1 MGVSTIPGEFHGS
14 TPLEGRARASSV
26 VLVGTSFKTSSIA
39 LRESVLSSF
48 EEISDPA
55 CDNVPD
61 GILERCLL
69 VTCNRIELYAAASE
83 PEAAAKLILS
93 RMPPR
98 SLIGNN
104 LYSLSGSRAVE
115 HLYMVASGL
124 DSLVV
129 GEDQILQQ
137 IRDSAARARLAGTM
151 GPVLSPLFASASR
164 VGQRIKES
172 IRAARTSSSVSA
184 LALDFAFR
192 ELKRTPKRILLIG
205 TGKTAKLAASK
216 LVDAEVV
223 LVSARGNAGE
233 SFPGARVI
241 PPERLA
247 SLKWEGDL
255 VISAT
260 NRPGYSLKKGD
271 LPDRSPTVLL
281 DLAFPRNIDP
291 EFRNCRF
298 IRLFDLDDLAAY
310 AGSVPRT
317 GDTSTQEMEV
327 HEEAERFSQHL
338 VASRLSPTLSE
349 IYRWAEDLR
358 KQEIDQALRM
368 MPDLPEDDRRVIEAM
383 SRSLVGKLLAPEAD
397 FAKREDGTSQADKL
411 KLLQSVFNPGAD

>member
-1 MGVSTIPGEFHGS
+1 MGVSTIRGELRGS
-14 TPLEGRARASSV
+14 TPGGGRPRPSSV
-26 VLVGTSFKTSSIA
+26 VLIGTSFKTASIE
-39 LRESVLSSF
+39 LRESVLGSF

-55 CDNVPD
+55 TDRAPD
-61 GILERCLL
+61 GILEKCLL

-83 PEAAAKLILS
+83 PETATRLILS
-93 RMPPR
+93 RMPPQSR
-98 SLIGNN
+98 AGKS
-104 LYSLSGSRAVE
+104 LYSLSGPGAVE
-115 HLYMVASGL
+115 HLYRVASGL

-137 IRDSAARARLAGTM
+137 IRDSATRARNAGTM
-151 GPVLSPLFASASR
+151 GPVLSSLFASASR
-164 VGQRIKES
+164 VGQRIKET
-172 IRAARTSSSVSA
+172 IRAARTNSSVSA
-184 LALDFAFR
+184 LAMDFALR
-192 ELKRTPKRILLIG
+192 ELKRTPKKILLIG
-205 TGKTAKLAASK
+205 TGKTAKLAASR

-233 SFPGARVI
+233 SFPRARVVT
-241 PPERLA
+241 PEGLA
-247 SLKWEGDL
+247 GLNWEGDL

-271 LPDRSPTVLL
+271 LPDRSPMVLL

-310 AGSVPRT
+310 AESVPRS
-317 GDTSTQEMEV
+317 GDTSSQEMEV
-327 HEEAERFSQHL
+327 HEEAERFNQHL
-338 VASRLSPTLSE
+338 VASRLSPALSE

-358 KQEIDQALRM
+358 RAEMDQALRM

-383 SRSLVGKLLAPEAD
+383 SRSLVGKLLAPEAA
-397 FAKREDGTSQADKL
+397 FAKREDGTAQAEKL
-411 KLLQSVFNPGAD
+411 KLLERVFNPEAE